1 MDKNDLK
8 NIVSRLILIDIDN
21 KDFVFKYPFAGY
33 ILFYKDL
40 KDLSFNQIQELN
52 NYYKNIYNKKF
63 GINLIRSIDQEG
75 GVVFRFDFEDYPA
88 ICSQWV
94 IDNEEDSFK
103 LAYFNGL
110 ILRMACFNLNF
121 SPVLDVNSNLDN
133 PIIGVRSFS
142 NDYSKV
148 LKLSK
153 AFIKG
158 YKSVGIINC
167 GKHFPG
173 HGSVSIDSH
182 LSLPETN
189 LDFNELNVFLV
200 NLDNLDSIM
209 TAHIVYKDIDNFP
222 ATLSKKILDLIYQK
236 NYQGIIF
243 SDALNMLALKNF
255 DFKDVLIN
263 SLVAGVDILL
273 VLGKD
278 EIKEEA
284 IDIIS
289 DYAIKNESFFKIILN
304 KYNKVNT
311 FINSINEFWDQNFY
325 NYYLDLKKWFDNE
338 FNFNI
343 NIEGSLDKFKFY
355 FYNDSVNFIF
365 GNSYLNEIGIV
376 EKIKN
381 FINKKNIYYIDM
393 NNFDIN
399 LTKNYLN
406 FINDNVNLFYVPIY
420 KDNNFVEFVNMIR
433 NKGIKNI
440 NLITFA
446 NPFFNDLKIDFKIDL
461 YGFSNI
467 HLKIL
472 KKIIEK
478 PLSKTSYLYKRIQR
492 AEGKQFKS
500 P

>member
-1 MDKNDLK
+1 MSKNDLK

-21 KDFVFKYPFAGY
+21 MDLVFKYPFAGY

-40 KDLSFNQIQELN
+40 KDLNFNQIKQFN
-52 NYYKNIYNKKF
+52 SYYKDVYYKKF
-63 GINLIRSIDQEG
+63 GMNLIRSIDQEG
-75 GVVFRFDFEDYPA
+75 GVVFRFDFEYYPA
-88 ICSQWV
+88 ISSQWV
-94 IDNEEDSFK
+94 IENEENSFK

-110 ILRMACFNLNF
+110 ILRIAGFNLNF

-142 NDYSKV
+142 NDYDKV

-158 YKSVGIINC
+158 YKNAGIVNC

-173 HGSVSIDSH
+173 HGSVSLDSH

-189 LDFNELNVFLV
+189 LDFNELNVFLA

-209 TAHIVYKDIDNFP
+209 TSHIVYKDIDNFP
-222 ATLSKKILDLIYQK
+222 ATLSRKTLDLLYK

-263 SLVAGVDILL
+263 SLIAGVDILL

-304 KYNKVNT
+304 KYNKVNN
-311 FINSINEFWDQNFY
+311 FINSINEFFSDDFYVYYSDLKRWFY
-325 NYYLDLKKWFDNE
+325 NE
-338 FNFNI
+338 FSFNI
-343 NIEGSLDKFKFY
+343 KITGSLEKFKFY
-355 FYNDSVNFIF
+355 FNNNNTVNFIF
-365 GNSYLNEIGIV
+365 GNSYLGEIGIIDKV
-376 EKIKN
+376 KN
-381 FINKKNIYYIDM
+381 FINSKEIYYIDM

-399 LTKNYLN
+399 FDINLVKDYLKV
-406 FINDNVNLFYVPIY
+406 IKDSVNLFYIPIY
-420 KDNNFVEFVNMIR
+420 KDNNFIEFVNMMR
-433 NKGIKNI
+433 NKGIKHI

-446 NPFFNDLKIDFKIDL
+446 NPFFNNLQVDFKLDL
-461 YGFSNI
+461 FGFSNI
-467 HLKIL
+467 HLRMF
-472 KKIIEK
+472 KKF
-478 PLSKTSYLYKRIQR
+478 LL
-492 AEGKQFKS
+492 
-500 P
+500 